1 MNNYFEKGLT
11 DEQVIA
17 NREKYGRNELTPPA
31 KTPLW
36 KQFLEKFQDPI
47 IRILLI
53 AWILSVGV
61 AIYQVTTGAEGY
73 DAFFEPIGILIAI
86 LLATGIGFAFEISAN
101 RKFDILNQVGDESL
115 VKVVRNHNIIE
126 IPKKEVVV
134 GDIVIINTGDEIP
147 ADGILIESVSLQVN
161 ESTLTGEPV
170 ANKYADPEKNDPRAT
185 YPSNMLLN
193 GCTVM
198 EGHGVMEVQQVGD
211 ATEYGKVYKGA
222 QIENDIE
229 TPLNIQLNKLANL
242 ITKISYTIA
251 ALIIVI
257 R

>member
-1 MNNYFEKGLT
+1 MVRVELQLQVEED
-11 DEQVIA
+11 DEQPQTAEA
-17 NREKYGRNELTPPA
+17 NEKPKNSDDNKEKEYKEFF
-31 KTPLW
+31 K
-36 KQFLEKFQDPI
+36 KIKLEK
-47 IRILLI
+47 
-53 AWILSVGV
+53 
-61 AIYQVTTGAEGY
+61 
-73 DAFFEPIGILIAI
+73 
-86 LLATGIGFAFEISAN
+86 
-101 RKFDILNQVGDESL
+101 KFYL
-115 VKVVRNHNIIE
+115 
-126 IPKKEVVV
+126 KKEVVV

-257 R
+257 RCISFFSGDYATDWISIGQYILNTIMIARLNLFLNSELNMHLHCLLLLLILYLLHL